1 MAPYNKVSI
10 FENQSCMV
18 LLELH
23 EFWCSFT
30 KETKPLNK
38 RGVGQVKMVGFL
50 NLAQL
55 ACFGQLALGGDSWG
69 NYSVRDDSPPKLY
82 TLTCRSLPSCTNH
95 ILHNFQMK
103 SRTQETKS
111 SRSNKYTFTLCI
123 YLYHIWLCHHVL
135 AKLWHLAGCNKR
147 AKLIN
152 FLIQLFSDTKI
163 ESKHR
168 SPFYPL

>member
-1 MAPYNKVSI
+1 MVS
-10 FENQSCMV
+10 
-18 LLELH
+18 LELH

-30 KETKPLNK
+30 RETKPLNK

-103 SRTQETKS
+103 SLTQETKS
-111 SRSNKYTFTLCI
+111 SRLNKYTFTLCI
-123 YLYHIWLCHHVL
+123 YLYHVWLCHHVL
-135 AKLWHLAGCNKR
+135 AKLCDIDNIIVYNLTLALRGKITITIFCETTWC
-147 AKLIN
+147 KLS
-152 FLIQLFSDTKI
+152 FAFVTKLLLTLL
-163 ESKHR
+163 SW
-168 SPFYPL
+168 